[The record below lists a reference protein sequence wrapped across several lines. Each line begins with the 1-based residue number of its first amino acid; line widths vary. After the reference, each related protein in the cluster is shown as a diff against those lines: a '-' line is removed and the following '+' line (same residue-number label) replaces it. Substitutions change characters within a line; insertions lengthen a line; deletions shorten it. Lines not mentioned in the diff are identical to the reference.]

1 MAVTNDFGPEDV
13 SGEVVPLF
21 HQLLDAHRDIERLV
35 EVSERELRRHL
46 RYLGDLQRLLYQM
59 LTVEADID
67 PLRRGLTYVERDS
80 LGVSGEVVRLPVRS
94 TPTSP
99 LDDRQ
104 PLPEQLSG
112 AEARVVRYLP
122 TNLTMT
128 EIADELYASVNTVKT
143 HLRHIY
149 AKLGGEPTQRSGRAG
164 TRARAA
170 SCLVGS
176 ALGSRV
182 CAPGPPLVSART
194 PVSK

>member
-128 EIADELYASVNTVKT
+128 EIADELNAEG
-143 HLRHIY
+143 I
-149 AKLGGEPTQRSGRAG
+149 PTRSGGRWF
-164 TRARAA
+164 A
-170 SCLVGS
+170 ST
-176 ALGSRV
+176 V
-182 CAPGPPLVSART
+182 CNLF
-194 PVSK
+194 SKRRPKVA